1 MRCPCASRASNTLSI
16 GKRSYKS
23 KPQYDRLK
31 LLLHSGKSE
40 ICWSRK
46 AIANPAQLW
55 NDGSTT
61 L

>member
-1 MRCPCASRASNTLSI
+1 MILIIDRPSDY
-16 GKRSYKS
+16 RSC
-23 KPQYDRLK
+23 PQYERLK

-40 ICWSRK
+40 ICWSRS
-46 AIANPAQLW
+46 AIASPIQLW